1 MSEKC
6 EKLPY
11 QKPQMVEY
19 TVKLQ
24 AVLIGPTSSGS
35 IDVEED
41 L

>member
-6 EKLPY
+6 EKRPY

-19 TVKLQ
+19 SVKLQ
-24 AVLIGPTSSGS
+24 AVLMGPTSYGH